1 MNAWTM
7 RCLGAAA
14 AMPSPG
20 TCRLQRKK
28 RMGAWLLALA
38 WSLLCLAG
46 PALAQQQAPGTPPPI
61 TELAPM
67 TVSGT
72 QPGPG
77 LWKVSRDGHVLWVL
91 GTLSP
96 LPRKMEW
103 HSQEVEQA
111 IAGSQELLLPP
122 ALSVDTGRGMFR
134 NLFLIPAL
142 LKARKNPDGKTL
154 QELVPADVYARWAV
168 LKARYIGRD
177 RSVEQWRPIFAA
189 IELYTAAIKRS
200 GLTLDDPVR
209 KRVEK
214 LAKRA
219 RLTITPAT
227 STVRLE
233 DPKAAIKEFQR
244 TSLQDQTCFVRTL
257 DVIEREIDTMREQAN
272 AWAVGDVEL
281 LRHSPQTS
289 QYAAC
294 QAALSESTLARKLG
308 MGNLRQQSLD
318 LWLDKAQAALARN
331 ASSFGLLPIGLVL
344 GPGNL
349 MDVLKARGYTVQA
362 PGED

>member
-1 MNAWTM
+1 MRAWIV
-7 RCLGAAA
+7 
-14 AMPSPG
+14 AM
-20 TCRLQRKK
+20 
-28 RMGAWLLALA
+28 A
-38 WSLLCLAG
+38 WSLVCLAG
-46 PALAQQQAPGTPPPI
+46 PALAQQQAPGAPPPI

-67 TVSGT
+67 TVSGA

-122 ALSVDTGRGMFR
+122 TLSVDTGRGLFR

-154 QELVPADVYARWAV
+154 QELVPADAYARWTV

-200 GLTLDDPVR
+200 GLTLDNPVR
-209 KRVEK
+209 ERVEK

-244 TSLQDQTCFVRTL
+244 TSLEDQTCFVRTL
-257 DVIEREIDTMREQAN
+257 EVIEREIDTMREQAN
-272 AWAVGDVEL
+272 AWSVGDVEL

-294 QAALSESTLARKLG
+294 QAALSESTLARNLG

-318 LWLDKAQAALARN
+318 LWLDKAEAALASN

-349 MDVLKARGYTVQA
+349 MDALRARGYTVQA